1 MPAMDE
7 KQVLSNISKVRELA
21 YAMIESELLSEHFE
35 GVLPSHGNIL
45 HLLFRNQKPIPVNE
59 IVQQTGKA
67 KSTVTSNLKTLE
79 KYGYITKMVNPKDSR
94 STLISLTE
102 KGCRLLPLF
111 ETISERV
118 RGVFYQNLSTAEK
131 QAFLQTLEKI
141 EKNLR

>member
-1 MPAMDE
+1 MDE
-7 KQVLSNISKVRELA
+7 NQVLSKISKVRELA
-21 YAMIESELLSEHFE
+21 YAMIERDLLSDSFE

-45 HLLFRNQKPIPVNE
+45 HLLFRNQKPIPVTE

-79 KYGYITKMVNPKDSR
+79 KYGYIAKTVNPKDTR
-94 STLISLTE
+94 SILISLTE
-102 KGCRLLPLF
+102 KGKQLLPLF

-118 RGVFYQNLSTAEK
+118 RDVFYQNLTPEEK

-141 EKNLR
+141 EKNLKR